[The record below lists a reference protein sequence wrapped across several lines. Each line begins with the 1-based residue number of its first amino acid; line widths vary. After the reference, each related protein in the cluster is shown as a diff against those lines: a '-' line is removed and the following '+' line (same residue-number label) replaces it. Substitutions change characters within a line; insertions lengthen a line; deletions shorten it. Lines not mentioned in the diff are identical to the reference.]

1 MSAVLGVHLRI
12 SSTLMGSFGA
22 CSGAETRKQIFA
34 ALCEPVSSHLPITLL
49 WQALNYLPSSLPKLF
64 KYVRSWSNRKVCS
77 AQPTELP
84 LWAVGDQTWKQEK
97 NKGLSGQLKD
107 VWTTAAHQNLFSET
121 SMKYPPSARSSQTC
135 QTPLRSLRKCAVKAR
150 RFLHMKT
157 LPNLCFL
164 TGVNK

>member
-1 MSAVLGVHLRI
+1 MQRHRNEKTDLLR
-12 SSTLMGSFGA
+12 
-22 CSGAETRKQIFA
+22 CSLWT
-34 ALCEPVSSHLPITLL
+34 CVSSHLPITLL
-49 WQALNYLPSSLPKLF
+49 WQALDYLPSSLPKLF
-64 KYVRSWSNRKVCS
+64 KYVRSWSNRKVRS
-77 AQPTELP
+77 TQPTELP

>member
-22 CSGAETRKQIFA
+22 CSGTETRKQIFA
-34 ALCEPVSSHLPITLL
+34 ALCEPVCLLISPQHSYGRLWITCPHPC
-49 WQALNYLPSSLPKLF
+49 LNC
-64 KYVRSWSNRKVCS
+64 SNMLEVDQTERF

-135 QTPLRSLRKCAVKAR
+135 QTPLQSLRKCAVKAR